1 MRRKPK
7 EICSYTSECQGD
19 KSRVI
24 SLSVPRVP
32 KKLSEGETFRDL
44 EKEGI
49 FRGVG
54 IFDFKNIYWITK

>member
-24 SLSVPRVP
+24 SLS
-32 KKLSEGETFRDL
+32 

>member
-24 SLSVPRVP
+24 SLS
-32 KKLSEGETFRDL
+32 K
-44 EKEGI
+44 KEGI
-49 FRGVG
+49 LRGVG
-54 IFDFKNIYWITK
+54 IFSLQKKEPFGSFMIL